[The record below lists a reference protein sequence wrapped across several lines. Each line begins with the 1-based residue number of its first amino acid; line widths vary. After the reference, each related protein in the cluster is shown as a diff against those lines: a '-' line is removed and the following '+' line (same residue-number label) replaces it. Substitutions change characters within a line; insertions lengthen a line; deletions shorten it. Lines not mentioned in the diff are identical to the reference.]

1 MTSAVRR
8 LAAFGVAF
16 LVTLAASAASTHVV
30 VIDDVRYEP
39 ASLTVKRGD
48 TVVWRNDDPFPH
60 TVTARGAFDSG
71 SIAARRQWKFVARKA
86 GKFDYLCTLHPSM
99 TGTLIVE

>member
-1 MTSAVRR
+1 MTRVLRR
-8 LAAFGVAF
+8 LAVSGVVLF
-16 LVTLAASAASTHVV
+16 VTLAASAGTTHVV
-30 VIDDVRYEP
+30 VIDGVRYEP
-39 ASLTVKRGD
+39 VSVTVKRGD

-71 SIAARRQWKFVARKA
+71 SIAARQQWKYVARKA
-86 GKFDYLCTLHPSM
+86 GKFDYLCTLHPNM